1 MANVANATGRVT
13 QVIGAVVDVKFDSY
27 LPPILNALETS
38 NNGARLI
45 LEVAQHL
52 GENSVRCVAMD
63 ISEGLVRGQEVT
75 DTGAPISV
83 PVGPGT
89 LGRIMNVIGEP
100 VDEAGPIPMDARR
113 AIHQPTPSYVEQSTE
128 AQILVTGIKVVDL
141 LAPYAKGG
149 KIGLFGGAGVGK
161 TVLIQELI
169 NNVAKTHG
177 GNSVFAGV
185 GERTREG
192 NDLYHEFIESN
203 VNADPHDPNSTVKSK
218 CALVF
223 GQMNEPPGA
232 RMRVAL
238 SGLTVAEYFR
248 DEGQDVLFFIDNIF
262 RFTQAGSEVS
272 ALLGRIPSAVGYQ
285 PTLATDMGALQE
297 RITTTTKGSITS
309 VQAIYVPA
317 DDLTDPA
324 PATSFAHLDATTV
337 LSRAISEKGIYPA
350 VDPLELDL
358 AHAHCGGGRRGALQR
373 RPSGAAGAP
382 ALQGFA
388 GHHRDPRHGR
398 TLRGGQADRR
408 ARPQDRALPVAAV
421 RRRGRVHRHARGP
434 GQDRGHGQGL
444 QGHHRGQIRQ
454 PAGGRF
460 LHGRHHRAGRRE
472 GAAARGRSGLTQP
485 KSGVAMATFHFEL
498 VSPDKV
504 LFSGAAQAVLV
515 PGDEGD
521 FQVLADHAPVMT
533 SVRPG
538 VVAIDDAHGKH
549 RRIFVRGG
557 FADASK
563 SGVIL
568 LAETAIPFEDLSA
581 DALQQEIVNAEE
593 DLADANEDQKRLAQ
607 EKLDRLRELKDAM
620 KL

>member
-1 MANVANATGRVT
+1 MANIANATGRIS
-13 QVIGAVVDVKFDSY
+13 QVIGAVVDVKFDSNVN
-27 LPPILNALETS
+27 LPPILNALETD
-38 NNGARLI
+38 NNGHRLV
-45 LEVAQHL
+45 LEVAQQL
-52 GENSVRCVAMD
+52 GEDTVRCIAMD

-75 DTGAPISV
+75 DTGGPITV
-83 PVGPGT
+83 PVGEGT

-100 VDEAGPIPMDARR
+100 VDEAGPISMEDRR

-192 NDLYHEFIESN
+192 NDLYHEFIESK
-203 VNADPHDPNSTVKSK
+203 VNADPHHPDENVKSK

-232 RMRVAL
+232 RMRVGL
-238 SGLTVAEYFR
+238 TGLTVAEHFR
-248 DEGQDVLFFIDNIF
+248 DQGQDVLLFIDNIF

-358 AHAHCGGGRRGALQR
+358 AHADRGHRRRGAL
-373 RPSGAAGAP
+373 
-382 ALQGFA
+382 
-388 GHHRDPRHGR
+388 
-398 TLRGGQADRR
+398 
-408 ARPQDRALPVAAV
+408 
-421 RRRGRVHRHARGP
+421 
-434 GQDRGHGQGL
+434 
-444 QGHHRGQIRQ
+444 
-454 PAGGRF
+454 
-460 LHGRHHRAGRRE
+460 
-472 GAAARGRSGLTQP
+472 
-485 KSGVAMATFHFEL
+485 
-498 VSPDKV
+498 
-504 LFSGAAQAVLV
+504 
-515 PGDEGD
+515 
-521 FQVLADHAPVMT
+521 
-533 SVRPG
+533 
-538 VVAIDDAHGKH
+538 
-549 RRIFVRGG
+549 
-557 FADASK
+557 
-563 SGVIL
+563 
-568 LAETAIPFEDLSA
+568 
-581 DALQQEIVNAEE
+581 
-593 DLADANEDQKRLAQ
+593 
-607 EKLDRLRELKDAM
+607 
-620 KL
+620 